1 MKSRLSA
8 DNNYTN
14 SLGTIQYAPLLQK
27 YLEFRV
33 IIQKS
38 IMELSDDLALDVNR
52 HVVANNVSL
61 LATGKIEEQLK
72 LSNIDESYAILK
84 IDFKSINDII
94 KNIAM
99 TTIWNEY
106 SETVNKQK
114 VFQKDISEINDFLEI
129 NIFDKTITVKN
140 SIIRSTSDVLNRLKI
155 AISAN
160 NAELKSSLNL
170 INDEFEKLSKE
181 RSDAR
186 DDITKLN
193 YGKHLNRFF
202 EVILT
207 KKVQKIEDQI
217 RIIDK
222 DISKTKS
229 GIKSFEDKIALID
242 SLLIFF
248 SNSSMLELLN
258 TFKSRLNTLY
268 GEGFVIERAIEQ
280 G

>member
-38 IMELSDDLALDVNR
+38 IMELSDELALDVNR
-52 HVVANNVSL
+52 HVVANNVSI

-72 LSNIDESYAILK
+72 LSNVDESYAILK
-84 IDFKSINDII
+84 IDFKNINDII

-193 YGKHLNRFF
+193 YGKYLNRFF

-268 GEGFVIERAIEQ
+268 GEGFVIERAVEQ

>member
-38 IMELSDDLALDVNR
+38 IMKLSDDLALDVNR
-52 HVVANNVSL
+52 HVVANNVSI

-72 LSNIDESYAILK
+72 LSNVDESYAILK
-84 IDFKSINDII
+84 IDFKNINDII
-94 KNIAM
+94 RNIAM

-106 SETVNKQK
+106 NETVNKQK

-129 NIFDKTITVKN
+129 NIFDKTITVRN
-140 SIIRSTSDVLNRLKI
+140 DIIRSTSDVLNRLKI
-155 AISAN
+155 AISSN

-170 INDEFEKLSKE
+170 INGEFEKLSKE
-181 RSDAR
+181 RSEAK
-186 DDITKLN
+186 DDISKLN

-202 EVILT
+202 GVILT

-222 DISKTKS
+222 DISKTKT

-242 SLLIFF
+242 ALLIFF

-258 TFKSRLNTLY
+258 TFKSRLNSLY

>member
-72 LSNIDESYAILK
+72 LNNIDESYAILK
-84 IDFKSINDII
+84 IDFKNINDII

-186 DDITKLN
+186 DDIAKLN
-193 YGKHLNRFF
+193 YGKYLNRFF

-268 GEGFVIERAIEQ
+268 GEGFVIERAVEQ

>member
-52 HVVANNVSL
+52 HVVANNISL

-84 IDFKSINDII
+84 IDFKNINDII

-106 SETVNKQK
+106 NETVNKQK

-170 INDEFEKLSKE
+170 INDEFERLSKE

-186 DDITKLN
+186 DDIAKLN

-202 EVILT
+202 EVILI

-268 GEGFVIERAIEQ
+268 GEGFVIERAVEQ

>member
-52 HVVANNVSL
+52 HVVANNVSI

-72 LSNIDESYAILK
+72 LSNVDESYAILK
-84 IDFKSINDII
+84 IDFKNINDII
-94 KNIAM
+94 RNIAM

-106 SETVNKQK
+106 NETVNKQK

-129 NIFDKTITVKN
+129 NIFDKTITVRN
-140 SIIRSTSDVLNRLKI
+140 DIIRSTSDVLNRLKI
-155 AISAN
+155 AISSN

-170 INDEFEKLSKE
+170 INDEFERLSKE
-181 RSDAR
+181 RSEAK
-186 DDITKLN
+186 DDISKLN
-193 YGKHLNRFF
+193 YGKYLNRFF

-222 DISKTKS
+222 DISKTKT

-242 SLLIFF
+242 ALLIFF

-258 TFKSRLNTLY
+258 TFKSRLNSLY
-268 GEGFVIERAIEQ
+268 GEGFVIERAVEQ